1 MREIDQRICELLR
14 VRKMEGMEFLF
25 KEYYKPLVVWGATF
39 VSDVQ
44 RSEDIVQEAF
54 CALWN
59 HREEM
64 ESVIHIKSFL
74 YSVTR
79 NTVLNY
85 IKHQK
90 IRLRYEQSL
99 HDLEDKTLF
108 EYFIIEEEV
117 ERILLKTQEN
127 LPPKCKRIFILAI
140 QGKNNDEIAKELNIS
155 VNTVKTQKK
164 IAYRTLKDYIYEI
177 TCLLFLLQK

>member
-1 MREIDQRICELLR
+1 
-14 VRKMEGMEFLF
+14 MEGVTLDMERFRQGDSLIFKTVFDGLYHSLYLFTNRFLNN
-25 KEYYKPLVVWGATF
+25 LDA
-39 VSDVQ
+39 
-44 RSEDIVQEAF
+44 SEDIVQEAF

>member
-1 MREIDQRICELLR
+1 MYLFPSRVAILILCLYWQLPAWQFPQSLGTWRIPTDWT
-14 VRKMEGMEFLF
+14 
-25 KEYYKPLVVWGATF
+25 Y
-39 VSDVQ
+39 
-44 RSEDIVQEAF
+44 
-54 CALWN
+54 
-59 HREEM
+59 
-64 ESVIHIKSFL
+64 
-74 YSVTR
+74 
-79 NTVLNY
+79 NY

>member
-1 MREIDQRICELLR
+1 MLQKILC
-14 VRKMEGMEFLF
+14 RK
-25 KEYYKPLVVWGATF
+25 PF
-39 VSDVQ
+39 VHFG
-44 RSEDIVQEAF
+44 IIGKK
-54 CALWN
+54 WN
-59 HREEM
+59 Q
-64 ESVIHIKSFL
+64 L
-74 YSVTR
+74 YT
-79 NTVLNY
+79 L
-85 IKHQK
+85 KHQK

>member
-1 MREIDQRICELLR
+1 M
-14 VRKMEGMEFLF
+14 
-25 KEYYKPLVVWGATF
+25 T
-39 VSDVQ
+39 S
-44 RSEDIVQEAF
+44 
-54 CALWN
+54 
-59 HREEM
+59 
-64 ESVIHIKSFL
+64 
-74 YSVTR
+74 

>member
-1 MREIDQRICELLR
+1 MLQKILC
-14 VRKMEGMEFLF
+14 RK
-25 KEYYKPLVVWGATF
+25 PF
-39 VSDVQ
+39 VHFG
-44 RSEDIVQEAF
+44 IIGKK
-54 CALWN
+54 WN
-59 HREEM
+59 QLYTLNL
-64 ESVIHIKSFL
+64 FL